1 MYRVVSVRFSLC
13 RMESARGPVSE
24 AGAAAAGGFSRQA
37 GTQGKASCEHSWA
50 AAFGTRVASTP
61 KPISED
67 AWLQSLL
74 PQRRWITS
82 PVDMAFRCPGR
93 GGLPLVLLDK
103 LSF

>member
-1 MYRVVSVRFSLC
+1 
-13 RMESARGPVSE
+13 MEIARDPVSE

-37 GTQGKASCEHSWA
+37 GTQGKAKILRTLLGGSFWDTCGFDVKA
-50 AAFGTRVASTP
+50 YV
-61 KPISED
+61 KD

-93 GGLPLVLLDK
+93 SGLPLVSLDK